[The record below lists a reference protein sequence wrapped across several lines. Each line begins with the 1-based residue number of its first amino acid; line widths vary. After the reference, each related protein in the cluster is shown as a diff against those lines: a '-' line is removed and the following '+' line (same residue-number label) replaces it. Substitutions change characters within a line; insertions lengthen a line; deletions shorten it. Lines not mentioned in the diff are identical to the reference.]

1 MEPSWIYN
9 QLFTNWKRFEVIYIC
24 GLLLLQLIVY
34 AIEPD
39 SPIGMISGVAGVI
52 SLVLAMKGR
61 RICFFFGII
70 QCLAMSYIAWI
81 SHAYGSFAMDIVYVI
96 SQPIG
101 WFMWGRDQATK
112 SFEKSTRYKIF
123 AGAFAAWIIG
133 WIVLSNLE
141 GQLPYLDSMNLVV
154 SMIAQL
160 LYILKYQ
167 ENWSLWI
174 VVNIAN
180 LIFWSVLT
188 FQMMSGAN
196 EIGSMGANLSQ
207 VALQAALLF
216 NSIYANKVWA
226 SGEADN
232 EGGAGQ

>member
-1 MEPSWIYN
+1 MATWIYN
-9 QLFTNWKRFEVIYIC
+9 QLFTNWKKFEVAYIC
-24 GLLLLQLIVY
+24 GLLLLQFIVY

-39 SPIGMISGVAGVI
+39 SPIGMISGVAGVL

-70 QCLAMSYIAWI
+70 QCVAMTYIAWI

-112 SFEKSTRYKIF
+112 SFDKSTRHKIF
-123 AGAFAAWIIG
+123 AGAFAAWIVG
-133 WIVLSNLE
+133 WIVLANLE

-174 VVNIAN
+174 FVNIAN

-188 FQMMSGAN
+188 FQMMGGEN

-232 EGGAGQ
+232 EGGAG